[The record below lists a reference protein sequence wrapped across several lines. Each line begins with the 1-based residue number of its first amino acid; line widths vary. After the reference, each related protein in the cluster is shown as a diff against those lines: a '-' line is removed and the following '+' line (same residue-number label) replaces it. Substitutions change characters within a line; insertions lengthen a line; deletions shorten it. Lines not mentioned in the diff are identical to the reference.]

1 MGYHDEE
8 SIGIFGNNLETFL
21 DIETC
26 FKIKYFLKHLP
37 RIKCGVTDGK
47 SGSNVLGGQGQWG

>member
-26 FKIKYFLKHLP
+26 FKIKYFLKTFTKNQMW
-37 RIKCGVTDGK
+37 RTDGK
-47 SGSNVLGGQGQWG
+47 SGSNVC